1 MSGDGNASFPG
12 GAPAQG
18 AGTAIS
24 PPNAAPTDTASEI
37 TAGTRV
43 DFYVI
48 QSDSARDR
56 LRTACR
62 VVEKA
67 YHAGNTVLVWHTDL
81 EELRDFDELLWTFGD
96 GTFVPHEA
104 ITAAGFAAAPVLL
117 TSSPTPPGGFDVLV
131 NLAPEVP
138 ACVAE
143 ARRVAEFIDGDPARR
158 QAGRARFR
166 TYKDRGWSP
175 TTHNL

>member
-1 MSGDGNASFPG
+1 MTADDAGAGASVRNSALGGALPG
-12 GAPAQG
+12 GA
-18 AGTAIS
+18 
-24 PPNAAPTDTASEI
+24 NAAPAGISSEPA
-37 TAGTRV
+37 TTRV

-48 QSDSARDR
+48 QTDSARER

-67 YHAGNTVLVWHTDL
+67 YLAGHTVLVWHTEV
-81 EELRDFDELLWTFGD
+81 EELREFDDLLWTFSD
-96 GTFVPHEA
+96 GSFVPHEA

-117 TSSPTPPGGFDVLV
+117 TSSPTPPGGCDVLV

-143 ARRVAEFIDGDPARR
+143 TRRVAEFIDGDPVRR

-166 TYKDRGWSP
+166 SYKDRGWSP

>member
-1 MSGDGNASFPG
+1 MTGDASLG
-12 GAPAQG
+12 GAPAQLE
-18 AGTAIS
+18 GTTPDT
-24 PPNAAPTDTASEI
+24 PPNAASADTSSS
-37 TAGTRV
+37 GTRV

-48 QSDSARDR
+48 QSDAPRER

-67 YHAGNTVLVWHTDL
+67 YQAGHTVLVWHSDV
-81 EELRDFDELLWTFGD
+81 EELREFDELLWTFGD
-96 GTFVPHEA
+96 GSFVPHEA
-104 ITAAGFAAAPVLL
+104 ITAEGFAAAPVLL

-138 ACVAE
+138 VCVAE